1 MAKPDPQRLQ
11 LAAYPIHRHT
21 EPRFGDVDA
30 LRHLN
35 NVALGRIY
43 EDARVRFFDGI
54 GIREAFEPG
63 SGFVMAELTIQYLA
77 EGQFPDPLIVGTGV
91 VKVGGASAAVGQ
103 GLFQNGR
110 CIGTS
115 EAVVVYV
122 DRKAGR
128 PKLLPEAVRTLLLA
142 HALPGCEGGGAKV

>member
-103 GLFQNGR
+103 GLLIQ
-110 CIGTS
+110 
-115 EAVVVYV
+115 AAWVVAAY
-122 DRKAGR
+122 
-128 PKLLPEAVRTLLLA
+128 LLA
-142 HALPGCEGGGAKV
+142 RWVWSRGIRKYSAVGG